1 MSPPSITLADGTV
14 VPWLAFGSG
23 TSLWQQDA
31 SAQVANAIKA
41 GFTHID
47 TAQMYANEDSVGAGI
62 AASGVPRSSLYI
74 TTKLDRLPAG
84 TTVRDALV
92 ESLKMLR
99 VDYVDQFLV
108 HMPVDH
114 PDLKQTWKDMEAVHA
129 EGLAKAIGVSNF
141 QPKHLDVILD
151 GAKVIPAV
159 NQVYTL
165 ITFIFYLRL
174 IINPP

>member
-1 MSPPSITLADGTV
+1 MSAAPSSFSLPGYV
-14 VPWLAFGSG
+14 GGRPLQFGPS
-23 TSLWQQDA
+23 
-31 SAQVANAIKA
+31 
-41 GFTHID
+41 TH
-47 TAQMYANEDSVGAGI
+47 APR
-62 AASGVPRSSLYI
+62 SGVPRSSLYI

-92 ESLKMLR
+92 ESLKKLR
-99 VDYVDQFLV
+99 VDHVDQFLV

-129 EGLAKAIGVSNF
+129 EGLTKAIGVSNF

-151 GAKVIPAV
+151 GAKVTPAV
-159 NQVYTL
+159 NQVRTL

>member
-1 MSPPSITLADGTV
+1 MQNTIAASTKKVDLRWEVDVRADAARAWCLGES
-14 VPWLAFGSG
+14 WC
-23 TSLWQQDA
+23 
-31 SAQVANAIKA
+31 I
-41 GFTHID
+41 
-47 TAQMYANEDSVGAGI
+47 EDSVGAGI

-92 ESLKMLR
+92 ESLKKLR
-99 VDYVDQFLV
+99 VDHVDQFFV

-151 GAKVIPAV
+151 GAKVTPAV
-159 NQVYTL
+159 NQVRTL